1 MKLAL
6 IGTGK
11 IIEDALFAMEP
22 VKTIERTAVFA
33 RPHSRDKA
41 EKLAKQYAIKE
52 VYTDYEELLKKTE
65 ADTVYIGLVNSAHY
79 PYAKQALLAGKNVIL
94 EKPFTGFYEET
105 KELAQIANEKKL
117 FIFEA
122 ITVLHNEVFYEMKKN
137 LNKLGN
143 IRMAL
148 CNYSQYSSRYEISH
162 TLLIQR
168 IMAVHYMISMY
179 IMFII
184 VWDCSGN
191 QRMQLIIR
199 MLDQMESIHQEHL

>member
-65 ADTVYIGLVNSAHY
+65 ADTVYIGCPLSICETGIISRKKCNS
-79 PYAKQALLAGKNVIL
+79 
-94 EKPFTGFYEET
+94 
-105 KELAQIANEKKL
+105 
-117 FIFEA
+117 
-122 ITVLHNEVFYEMKKN
+122 
-137 LNKLGN
+137 
-143 IRMAL
+143 
-148 CNYSQYSSRYEISH
+148 
-162 TLLIQR
+162 
-168 IMAVHYMISMY
+168 
-179 IMFII
+179 
-184 VWDCSGN
+184 
-191 QRMQLIIR
+191 
-199 MLDQMESIHQEHL
+199 

>member
-65 ADTVYIGLVNSAHY
+65 LILFTLAWSTVPIIHMRNRHY
-79 PYAKQALLAGKNVIL
+79 
-94 EKPFTGFYEET
+94 
-105 KELAQIANEKKL
+105 
-117 FIFEA
+117 
-122 ITVLHNEVFYEMKKN
+122 
-137 LNKLGN
+137 
-143 IRMAL
+143 
-148 CNYSQYSSRYEISH
+148 
-162 TLLIQR
+162 
-168 IMAVHYMISMY
+168 
-179 IMFII
+179 
-184 VWDCSGN
+184 
-191 QRMQLIIR
+191 
-199 MLDQMESIHQEHL
+199 

>member
-22 VKTIERTAVFA
+22 VETIERTAIFA

-41 EKLAKQYAIKE
+41 EKFAKQYAIKE
-52 VYTDYEELLKKTE
+52 VYTDYEELLEKTE
-65 ADTVYIGLVNSAHY
+65 ADTVYIGLINSAHY

-105 KELAQIANEKKL
+105 KDLEKIANDKKL

-148 CNYSQYSSRYEISH
+148 CNYS
-162 TLLIQR
+162 
-168 IMAVHYMISMY
+168 
-179 IMFII
+179 
-184 VWDCSGN
+184 
-191 QRMQLIIR
+191 
-199 MLDQMESIHQEHL
+199 

>member
-65 ADTVYIGLVNSAHY
+65 ADTVYIGLINSAHY

-122 ITVLHNEVFYEMKKN
+122 I
-137 LNKLGN
+137 
-143 IRMAL
+143 
-148 CNYSQYSSRYEISH
+148 
-162 TLLIQR
+162 
-168 IMAVHYMISMY
+168 
-179 IMFII
+179 
-184 VWDCSGN
+184 
-191 QRMQLIIR
+191 
-199 MLDQMESIHQEHL
+199 

>member
-122 ITVLHNEVFYEMKKN
+122 GSRINTNRYTCLISQFREKQALAKRALEHSDKNNTPEVF
-137 LNKLGN
+137 
-143 IRMAL
+143 
-148 CNYSQYSSRYEISH
+148 
-162 TLLIQR
+162 
-168 IMAVHYMISMY
+168 V
-179 IMFII
+179 
-184 VWDCSGN
+184 
-191 QRMQLIIR
+191 
-199 MLDQMESIHQEHL
+199 

>member
-22 VKTIERTAVFA
+22 VETIERTAIFA

-41 EKLAKQYAIKE
+41 EKFAKQYAIKE
-52 VYTDYEELLKKTE
+52 VYTDYEELLEKTE
-65 ADTVYIGLVNSAHY
+65 ADTVYIGLINSAHY

-105 KELAQIANEKKL
+105 KDLEKIANDKKL

-137 LNKLGN
+137 LNKLGGPQ
-143 IRMAL
+143 R
-148 CNYSQYSSRYEISH
+148 SGPGQRPRHRGSSD
-162 TLLIQR
+162 
-168 IMAVHYMISMY
+168 
-179 IMFII
+179 I
-184 VWDCSGN
+184 VWVKAQSSSG
-191 QRMQLIIR
+191 QAKVRAR
-199 MLDQMESIHQEHL
+199 AASTSAFASDAG